1 MERMSC
7 KRCAPTVFRVQ
18 NRSFRCKKRGASL
31 RFSPKRRSLWR
42 TRPQRGSRSRTR
54 RCESPN
60 YLAAAVESQTAVE
73 SQQAA
78 LSTATESTTIV
89 SLISTTAVV
98 SVLFE
103 LAAPLPQATKPAAK
117 AATQANWKNFFMT
130 SMCVSDVK
138 TGAKVYLF
146 LKNDT
151 AKRNFL

>member
-1 MERMSC
+1 MKRMSC
-7 KRCAPTVFRVQ
+7 KRCAPTVFPGTK
-18 NRSFRCKKRGASL
+18 STFSAAKKRSV
-31 RFSPKRRSLWR
+31 SPIFTEETPLWR
-42 TRPQRGSRSRTR
+42 TRPQRGGRSRTR